1 MTWQGNLGAVVAID
15 LTPKKAL
22 IFRITHINNL
32 PWILENGLHCRNS
45 RMCDENFTPIG
56 NQEII
61 DKRHVRKVKIEPFGT
76 LSDYVPFYF
85 TPKSIMA
92 YNIKTGYN
100 GITTRK
106 NSDIVVLVSS
116 LLLLEEF
123 NIRYVFTNKHAVSID
138 AKFYSSITDVSAV
151 DWGILSKC
159 DFARDNEDIDK
170 TSRYQAEALVHN
182 CFPLAALAGIACY
195 NAEQKEHIDSM
206 AAEKS
211 REIKVAIKG
220 NWYF

>member
-1 MTWQGNLGAVVAID
+1 
-15 LTPKKAL
+15 
-22 IFRITHINNL
+22 
-32 PWILENGLHCRNS
+32 
-45 RMCDENFTPIG
+45 
-56 NQEII
+56 
-61 DKRHVRKVKIEPFGT
+61 VKIEPFGT

-100 GITTRK
+100 GITKRK
-106 NSDIVVLVSS
+106 NSDIVILVSS
-116 LLLLEEF
+116 LLLLEDF
-123 NIRYVFTNKHAVSID
+123 HIRYVFTNKHAVSID
-138 AKFYSSITDVSAV
+138 AKFYSSITDVPAV
-151 DWGILSKC
+151 DWRILSKC

-182 CFPLAALAGIACY
+182 CIPLAALAGIACY
-195 NAEQKEHIDSM
+195 NEEQKEHIDSM

-211 REIKVAIKG
+211 REIKVAVKG